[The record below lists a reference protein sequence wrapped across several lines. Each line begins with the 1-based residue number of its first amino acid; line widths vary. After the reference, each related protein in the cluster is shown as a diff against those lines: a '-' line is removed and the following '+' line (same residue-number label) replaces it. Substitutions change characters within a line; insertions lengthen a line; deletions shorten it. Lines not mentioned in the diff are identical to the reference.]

1 MFRNYFKIAFRNLY
15 KRKVYT
21 LLNILGL
28 TIGMTSCLLIFHYV
42 SYEKS
47 YDNHITN
54 SENKYR
60 LRLDHY
66 SKGESEWKSA
76 TIYPGIGPAIK
87 RDFPEVENFCRL
99 IDANVLLLNEENQ
112 TKFKENAGYFAEQ
125 NAISMFDLDF
135 KSGSPKT
142 ALVGPNKMIIS
153 EQFAKKY
160 FGTTNALGKHLTF
173 IRPRK
178 NYNYEITG
186 VFKDYP
192 KNAHLVMEFL
202 ISFDTYKAQMRRPT
216 DSTDVIETLFDWY
229 DFYTYVEF
237 KSGTNV
243 AQFEKKLPDFCK
255 KYMQQDFINKTYDEL
270 HVLPLKDIHL
280 NSNYNQEAEVNGNGQ
295 MVAFVFLIG
304 VFIICIAWINYV
316 NLSTA
321 RSVERAKEVG
331 LKKVVGAMRSDLI
344 KQFLIENTVLNV
356 ISLLFSLLVF
366 SLLCNSFDAF
376 TGKNFITHTTLSTYY
391 WILFLIIFV
400 FGTLLSGLYPAFVLS
415 GFQPIKVLKGAFK
428 ATSSGILLR
437 KGLIVIQF
445 IISVVLISGTIIVY
459 QQVKYMRSKNIGANI
474 NQTLVLGGV
483 TSLRD
488 STYKTVYQPFK
499 TELLQQPKIKGITGS
514 TYVVGQ
520 EVYWVDNAKQVDA
533 KDDENISIYVQ
544 GIDYDYVGLYEMK
557 LSAGRNFSTDFTSD
571 AKGGVL
577 INEMAVKML
586 GFKNN
591 EEAINKKITTSSF
604 DTAFIIGVLADF
616 HQQGMQKIID
626 PMLLPLIEDARRFY
640 SIKLN
645 TEFTPEIITSIE
657 TVWKK
662 YFPNDPFEYFFLDE
676 AYNQQ
681 YKTDVVFGKVFGVFS
696 LLAILIACFG
706 LLGLSSYNVL
716 QRRKE
721 IGIRKVLGA
730 SITNIITLLLK
741 DFFLQITIAFIIA
754 MPLGWYVMN
763 LWLQDFAY
771 RIDISWLT
779 FLFSGVLSL
788 LIAVLTIL
796 IHAYKSAIA
805 NPIKSLRTE

>member
-21 LLNILGL
+21 MLNILGL

-66 SKGESEWKSA
+66 LNGEAEWKSA

-87 RDFPEVENFCRL
+87 RDFPEVESFCRL

-125 NAISMFDLDF
+125 NTISMFDLEF
-135 KSGSPKT
+135 KSGNPKT
-142 ALVGPNKMIIS
+142 ALVGPNKMIVS

-160 FGTTNALGKHLTF
+160 FGTTNALGKYLTV

-186 VFKDYP
+186 VYNDYP
-192 KNAHLVMEFL
+192 KNAHLAMEFL

-216 DSTDVIETLFDWY
+216 DSTDVIETLFDFY
-229 DFYTYVEF
+229 DFYTYLKF
-237 KSGTNV
+237 KSGTDV
-243 AQFEKKLPDFCK
+243 VKFENKLPGFCN
-255 KYMQQDFINKTYDEL
+255 KYTYHDDINKTYDEL
-270 HVLPLKDIHL
+270 HVIPLKDIHL

-295 MVAFVFLIG
+295 KVAFVFLIG
-304 VFIICIAWINYV
+304 IFIICIAWINYV

-331 LKKVVGAMRSDLI
+331 LKKVVGAMRSDLV

-366 SLLCNSFDAF
+366 SLLFNSFDVF
-376 TGKNFITHTTLSTYY
+376 TGKDFITHTTLTSYY
-391 WILFLIIFV
+391 WILFLAIFI
-400 FGTLLSGLYPAFVLS
+400 FGTIFSGLYPAFVLS
-415 GFQPIKVLKGAFK
+415 GFQPIKVLKGSFK
-428 ATSSGILLR
+428 TTSSGIILR
-437 KGLIVIQF
+437 KGLIIIQF
-445 IISVVLISGTIIVY
+445 VISVVLISGTIIVY
-459 QQVKYMRSKNIGANI
+459 QQVSFMRSKNIGANI
-474 NQTLVLGGV
+474 NQTIALSGV
-483 TSLRD
+483 STMRD
-488 STYKTVYQPFK
+488 SVFQSILEPFK
-499 TELLQQPKIKGITGS
+499 TELLQQSFIKNISGS
-514 TYVVGQ
+514 NSVIGQ
-520 EVYWVDNAKQVDA
+520 EIYWVDDTYRFGDKTH
-533 KDDENISIYVQ
+533 ISTYGL
-544 GIDYDYVGLYEMK
+544 GIDYDFVSLYDLK
-557 LSAGRNFSTDFTSD
+557 IVAGRNFSKDYISD
-571 AKGGVL
+571 KKGGVL
-577 INEMAVKML
+577 INEKAAKML
-586 GFKNN
+586 GFAKS
-591 EEAINKKITTSSF
+591 EDAVNKKIISSSV
-604 DTAFIIGVLADF
+604 DTATIIGVLADY
-616 HQQGMQKIID
+616 HQQGLQKTID
-626 PMLLPLIEDARRFY
+626 PMILPLFPNSKNY
-640 SIKLN
+640 FSIKSDIDL
-645 TEFTPEIITSIE
+645 TPEKIQIIENI
-657 TVWKK
+657 WKK
-662 YFPNDPFEYFFLDE
+662 YFPNDPFNYFFLDE
-676 AYNQQ
+676 KYNQQ
-681 YKTDVVFGKVFGVFS
+681 YKQDVVFGKVFAVFS

-716 QRRKE
+716 QRSKE

-741 DFFLQITIAFIIA
+741 DFFLQIIIAFIIA

-779 FLFSGVLSL
+779 FLFAGVLSL